1 MCLLLQGVY
10 IMYDGEFP
18 SVILA
23 SFIPRAISV
32 NAIQIHDILFFFITW
47 DPGQRWPCYAHK
59 CKAAPHRF
67 FS

>member
-1 MCLLLQGVY
+1 MYLLLYGVY
-10 IMYDGEFP
+10 IMYDGEFL

-32 NAIQIHDILFFFITW
+32 NAIQIYDILSFFITW
-47 DPGQRWPCYAHK
+47 DPGQRLPCYARK